1 MLNNIRR
8 GVTLLITL
16 GMCAIITMSAIMIF
30 TMSHTE
36 SQISG
41 NIRRMVQAK
50 TAAISGTNHFQ
61 AMNLFYEE
69 LQRRSRLAG
78 ADLLEVIPEVTLGT
92 RTSYKVEVNL
102 CCNLGEREF
111 MVISTG
117 YYKKADQVISTHVS
131 RSLFKTV
138 D

>member
-1 MLNNIRR
+1 MLSNERR
-8 GVTLLITL
+8 GVALLITL
-16 GMCAIITMSAIMIF
+16 CMCAIIAMGATMIF

-50 TAAISGTNHFQ
+50 TAAISATNHFQ
-61 AMNLFYEE
+61 AMNVFYEE
-69 LQRRSRLAG
+69 LQRRSITAG
-78 ADLLEVIPEVTLGT
+78 SDLIEVIPETTLGV
-92 RTSYKVEVNL
+92 RTSYKVEVSL

-117 YYKKADQVISTHVS
+117 YYKKLDRVISTHVS
-131 RSLFKTV
+131 RSLFVTM

>member
-1 MLNNIRR
+1 
-8 GVTLLITL
+8 
-16 GMCAIITMSAIMIF
+16 
-30 TMSHTE
+30 
-36 SQISG
+36 
-41 NIRRMVQAK
+41 MVQAK